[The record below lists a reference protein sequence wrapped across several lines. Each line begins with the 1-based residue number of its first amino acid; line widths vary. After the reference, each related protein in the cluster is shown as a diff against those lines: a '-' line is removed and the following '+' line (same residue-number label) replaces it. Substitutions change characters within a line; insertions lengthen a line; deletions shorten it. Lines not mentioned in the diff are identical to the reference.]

1 MINPTPTG
9 TATSAPTG
17 LAAALAAEQA
27 AIFAY
32 GLLGAWLPEEEAE
45 AARQA
50 EAAHRDRRDVLLTT
64 LADRG
69 EPPVTGGIYQAPFPV
84 TGPDQARELAI
95 LVEERVAAV
104 WRATLAD
111 VTGEDRRM
119 AVAALVDAA
128 VRATGWRQAAGRD
141 PAPVPFPG
149 AT

>member
-50 EAAHRDRRDVLLTT
+50 EAAHRDRRDV
-64 LADRG
+64 
-69 EPPVTGGIYQAPFPV
+69 
-84 TGPDQARELAI
+84 
-95 LVEERVAAV
+95 
-104 WRATLAD
+104 
-111 VTGEDRRM
+111 
-119 AVAALVDAA
+119 
-128 VRATGWRQAAGRD
+128 
-141 PAPVPFPG
+141 
-149 AT
+149 